1 MSSVDPVLRRYVVAS
16 TSLCLIV
23 CLHQATA
30 VCLLCLGVVW
40 SPSPNPALL
49 LAPSLLRMCS
59 RGRITSRPHLC
70 VTPLSRQISFSL
82 LSVEIIA
89 QLQLDMVPLSVL
101 PGDLILECG
110 DPSLEVYFVCSG
122 ELEVR
127 LARAD
132 TPAAAICN
140 GARLVSGLRVLQIPC
155 HFTSTRPPPMYLP
168 ALVAAM
174 LQLLTPDLFPVAKLF
189 RHASFG
195 EPEVLHGTV
204 RQVSVRAVQDSFLF
218 AMSGETLI
226 ATLNK
231 FTGVW
236 GRVPCG
242 QTRHFSFRACVRRV
256 CPCPAIIL
264 HETSPLSLS
273 PTLPRSCACGC
284 PCP

>member
-1 MSSVDPVLRRYVVAS
+1 MSSVDPALRRYVVAS

-23 CLHQATA
+23 CLHHATV

-132 TPAAAICN
+132 ACSNMQRCPPCLKTACVADPLPFHLHTP
-140 GARLVSGLRVLQIPC
+140 S
-155 HFTSTRPPPMYLP
+155 PMYL
-168 ALVAAM
+168 
-174 LQLLTPDLFPVAKLF
+174 
-189 RHASFG
+189 
-195 EPEVLHGTV
+195 
-204 RQVSVRAVQDSFLF
+204 
-218 AMSGETLI
+218 
-226 ATLNK
+226 
-231 FTGVW
+231 
-236 GRVPCG
+236 
-242 QTRHFSFRACVRRV
+242 
-256 CPCPAIIL
+256 
-264 HETSPLSLS
+264 SL
-273 PTLPRSCACGC
+273 
-284 PCP
+284 